1 MVARK
6 SKGHAMIHRDF
17 QPQLLPQT
25 RRSFLFGATYGVGAL
40 ALSSL
45 LGSSGHSAEQAK
57 AGYSGVIEQPHFPPK
72 AKRVIHLYMAGGP
85 SHLET
90 FDYKPMLEKH
100 DGEPMPESL
109 TKGQPIAQLQGK
121 ELKVMGPQHPFEKYG
136 ESGQQI
142 CSIFPHLGSVADEI
156 AIIRSLHTEAINH
169 DPAHTFMNTG
179 STISGRPSMGSWWLY
194 GLGADA
200 DDLPGYVVLSS
211 IGKYGQAQPIAA
223 RQWSAGFLPSRYQ
236 GVEFRSQGDPVL
248 YVGSP
253 AGYDAGRQS
262 DVVDA
267 VNRLNRLRE
276 QQTGDP
282 EIATRISQYEMAFKM
297 QASVPGLVDISDESQ
312 DTLAMYGTKGADGTF
327 AANCLLARRLAERG
341 VRFIQVYHRAWD
353 HHGGIKQNVLGTAGE
368 VDQPAA
374 ALIKDLKQ
382 RGMLDET
389 LVLFGG
395 EFGRTPMAQGSGRDH
410 HIKGY
415 SMFLCGGGVKG
426 GVSYGE
432 TDEFGYNAAVDRV
445 HVRDVHATMLRLFG
459 IDHSRFRYKF
469 QGLDVRL
476 TGVEEA
482 HVLREILA

>member
-1 MVARK
+1 
-6 SKGHAMIHRDF
+6 
-17 QPQLLPQT
+17 
-25 RRSFLFGATYGVGAL
+25 
-40 ALSSL
+40 
-45 LGSSGHSAEQAK
+45 
-57 AGYSGVIEQPHFPPK
+57 
-72 AKRVIHLYMAGGP
+72 
-85 SHLET
+85 
-90 FDYKPMLEKH
+90 
-100 DGEPMPESL
+100 
-109 TKGQPIAQLQGK
+109 
-121 ELKVMGPQHPFEKYG
+121 
-136 ESGQQI
+136 
-142 CSIFPHLGSVADEI
+142 
-156 AIIRSLHTEAINH
+156 
-169 DPAHTFMNTG
+169 
-179 STISGRPSMGSWWLY
+179 MGSWWLY